1 MPVQPGTQKAHSIFQ
16 PSRRHGS
23 TPSPISQKTKGH
35 TTPGCP
41 PCPVSP
47 SRRKVSAKYRQ
58 RTTPERESSA
68 ERGSMRRCTGVTS
81 TSWGPAC
88 SASCALA
95 SCNCRGARSGHHPA
109 PRPHHPAHLACC
121 PTLLPA
127 TVRFLPDARLLR
139 MRRKDWRSDFLSDF
153 TRDSGPSMARESL
166 GCRVHL
172 GVQAGHQGSA
182 SQAAKG
188 QTSPSGAL

>member
-1 MPVQPGTQKAHSIFQ
+1 
-16 PSRRHGS
+16 
-23 TPSPISQKTKGH
+23 
-35 TTPGCP
+35 
-41 PCPVSP
+41 
-47 SRRKVSAKYRQ
+47 
-58 RTTPERESSA
+58 
-68 ERGSMRRCTGVTS
+68 MRRCTGVTS

-95 SCNCRGARSGHHPA
+95 SCNWRGARSGHHPA
-109 PRPHHPAHLACC
+109 PRPHHPARLACS

-172 GVQAGHQGSA
+172 GTQASHQGSTGP
-182 SQAAKG
+182 AAKG
-188 QTSPSGAL
+188 QTSPSGVLRGRQCPHLHPMNLGRGSLTPTWPARGSFAGSQRGQSRDWSRRLRGPTQRGA